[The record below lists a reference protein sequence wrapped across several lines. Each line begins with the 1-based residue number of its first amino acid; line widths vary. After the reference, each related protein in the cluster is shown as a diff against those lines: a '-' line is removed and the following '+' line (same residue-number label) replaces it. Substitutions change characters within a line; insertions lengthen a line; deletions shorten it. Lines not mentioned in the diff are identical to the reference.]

1 MHTLLRKKQS
11 PTRQTLEELGERS
24 HVKILAGDSDLSQL
38 LCFVVNFL
46 GVIWANLINISRCFY
61 RGAGLTTMTYE
72 ADCSTVRINSQIV
85 VRHLDTAVKEAMEV
99 PGQNCQ
105 FFALC

>member
-1 MHTLLRKKQS
+1 
-11 PTRQTLEELGERS
+11 
-24 HVKILAGDSDLSQL
+24 
-38 LCFVVNFL
+38 
-46 GVIWANLINISRCFY
+46 
-61 RGAGLTTMTYE
+61 MTYE

-85 VRHLDTAVKEAMEV
+85 VRHLDTAVKEAVEM